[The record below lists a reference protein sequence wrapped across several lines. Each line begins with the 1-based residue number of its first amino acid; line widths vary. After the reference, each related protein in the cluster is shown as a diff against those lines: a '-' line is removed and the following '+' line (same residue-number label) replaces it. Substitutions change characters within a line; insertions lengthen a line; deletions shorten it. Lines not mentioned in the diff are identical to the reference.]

1 MITITR
7 KKPIYESGIAKDGT
21 PLNLI
26 PASKKT
32 FTEITETAANF
43 AKDGSSA
50 EKIND
55 MYKLLAVIM
64 NNNTAGIDVTAEELE
79 EIDPVTAA
87 TIIKEYTAFMR
98 GLQKDPN

>member
-7 KKPIYESGIAKDGT
+7 KKPTYESAIEKDGT

-26 PASKKT
+26 PASKNT

-43 AKDGSSA
+43 QKGGSGI
-50 EKIND
+50 EKINE

-64 NNNTAGIDVTAEELE
+64 NNNTAGITLTAEELE
-79 EIDPVTAA
+79 EIDPMTAA
-87 TIIKEYTAFMR
+87 SIIKEYTAFMR
-98 GLQKDPN
+98 GLHENPN